1 MAHMARSTL
10 TAVLVAA
17 SLALAGCGADGGDLK
32 SAAGSDAASQ
42 QDAAAPGAG
51 SGAGGEAAKSR
62 DSGARKGA
70 DAPALESSHIIR
82 TARLSVRVEDVGDAV
97 AEARGVAEA
106 LGGYVSKEES
116 HSFDHDGMDETE
128 LVLRVPSEKYDEA
141 MEDLKG
147 TGDVYHQSAEAED
160 VTDEV
165 VDVDSRVKSQRAG
178 VQRLREL
185 MDEAE
190 NLTDVV
196 ALESELSS
204 REAELESLLARQ
216 KSLRDRTSLA
226 TVTMTLTDDDYFEEG
241 GREEP
246 DPGVMDAL
254 AAGWKAFVSTLHW
267 IVMAVG
273 AALPFAVVL
282 AAALWLWLR
291 LRRRRTTPAAALDTT
306 DTTPTAGAGAAPA
319 ATTPAATD
327 TTGTGTGT
335 RTDASPADDPTE
347 RPDRP

>member
-1 MAHMARSTL
+1 MARRTL

-32 SAAGSDAASQ
+32 SASGSDAASQ
-42 QDAAAPGAG
+42 QDATSRNEGAAP
-51 SGAGGEAAKSR
+51 GAGGEAAKSQ
-62 DSGARKGA
+62 DGGARKGA
-70 DAPALESSHIIR
+70 DAPALESTHIIR

-106 LGGYVSKEES
+106 LGGYVGKEES

-160 VTDEV
+160 VTDQV
-165 VDVDSRVKSQRAG
+165 VDVDSRVTSQRAG

-190 NLTDVV
+190 SLTDVV

-204 REAELESLLARQ
+204 REAELDSLLARQ

-282 AAALWLWLR
+282 GAALWLWLR
-291 LRRRRTTPAAALDTT
+291 LRRRRGTAPTA
-306 DTTPTAGAGAAPA
+306 PTAGTDAAPA
-319 ATTPAATD
+319 AATD
-327 TTGTGTGT
+327 PTGATT
-335 RTDASPADDPTE
+335 RTDASPTNDPTE
-347 RPDRP
+347 RSDRP